1 MKRTPFVVGCLLIV
15 AGIAWPT
22 TTIVSGLRQFANV
35 YRTAAKEH
43 RAVGVTQRSAVVA
56 SVETGIS
63 SIIGGVVVS
72 LMGITLALGQP
83 VDSDKLDTE

>member
-22 TTIVSGLRQFANV
+22 TTIVSGLRQFAKV
-35 YRTAAKEH
+35 YRTATKEH
-43 RAVGVTQRSAVVA
+43 RAVGATQRSAIVT
-56 SVETGIS
+56 SVENGIS

-83 VDSDKLDTE
+83 ADSDKVEAE